1 MQKNAGAALN
11 ILYMVNCLDISITK
25 AQTGVLKRFVTA
37 KHPSYQQQMNRFFKC
52 VSPLAEELIPETSPL
67 FLAYVRDNSIP
78 EFRRSQTIYIH
89 NCKAHGHM
97 PA

>member
-37 KHPSYQQQMNRFFKC
+37 KHPSYQQVF
-52 VSPLAEELIPETSPL
+52 
-67 FLAYVRDNSIP
+67 
-78 EFRRSQTIYIH
+78 
-89 NCKAHGHM
+89 
-97 PA
+97 